1 MRRIALGEKAFVELL
16 ILLLAILVV
25 LSIAGVA
32 AGRWILAP
40 LEPRMEGGR
49 TGTQFT
55 LVDLLCLFV
64 VLEIPLAWVGAAAA
78 MPDDPRPWILGGFL
92 AVYFGLVWWAGVR
105 KLSQAGIRN
114 PWHRGGFL
122 VLVFPGTILGLI
134 LAVAIAVVAVALL
147 FPPSSSGWAMLLVA
161 IDLGLGFCL
170 YAFGRFTRRMAA
182 AAAAPR
188 TGNEDADQ
196 EE

>member
-1 MRRIALGEKAFVELL
+1 
-16 ILLLAILVV
+16 
-25 LSIAGVA
+25 
-32 AGRWILAP
+32 
-40 LEPRMEGGR
+40 MEGGR

-78 MPDDPRPWILGGFL
+78 MPGDPRPWILGGFL

-114 PWHRGGFL
+114 PWHRGVFL

-161 IDLGLGFCL
+161 VDFGLGFGF
-170 YAFGRFTRRMAA
+170 YAFGHFTRRMAA
-182 AAAAPR
+182 VAPHA
-188 TGNEDADQ
+188 GSEDADQ

>member
-1 MRRIALGEKAFVELL
+1 
-16 ILLLAILVV
+16 
-25 LSIAGVA
+25 
-32 AGRWILAP
+32 
-40 LEPRMEGGR
+40 RMEGGR

-78 MPDDPRPWILGGFL
+78 MPGDPRPWILGGFL

-105 KLSQAGIRN
+105 RLSQAGIRT
-114 PWHRGGFL
+114 PWHRGVFL

-161 IDLGLGFCL
+161 IDLGLGFGF
-170 YAFGRFTRRMAA
+170 YAFGHFTRRMAA
-182 AAAAPR
+182 AAAAAR
-188 TGNEDADQ
+188 TGSEDADQ